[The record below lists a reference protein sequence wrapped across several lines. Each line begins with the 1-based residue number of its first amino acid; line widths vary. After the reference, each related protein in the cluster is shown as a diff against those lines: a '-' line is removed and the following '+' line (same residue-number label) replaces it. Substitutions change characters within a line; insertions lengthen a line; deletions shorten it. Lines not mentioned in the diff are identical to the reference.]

1 MHMLFCVPQVKGI
14 RCIVDVQRISY
25 IYSGDPCACSDQL
38 YFERFRALAAGCWT
52 AFKYIMVAF
61 EMSVG
66 DSLCK
71 TSTKV
76 REGGQKESWD
86 G

>member
-1 MHMLFCVPQVKGI
+1 MHAQINYILKGF
-14 RCIVDVQRISY
+14 VHW
-25 IYSGDPCACSDQL
+25 QL
-38 YFERFRALAAGCWT
+38 AVGT